1 MTIEQRLRQKVK
13 EALETVTA
21 VNSPKIFNMIKSEQ
35 GYKIIEGAIITKMC
49 NNYGFTAS
57 ACIPHIEREM

>member
-1 MTIEQRLRQKVK
+1 MTIEQTLRQNVK
-13 EALETVTA
+13 EALENVTA
-21 VNSPKIFNMIKSEQ
+21 VNSPKIFSLTQSLE

-49 NNYGFTAS
+49 TNNGFTAS